1 MTAILTIK
9 ALCFFVCSSFLFFFK
24 KLNNND
30 RSWARLHTSWR
41 TINLQPGVGCAKWS
55 NIFRWHIQT
64 KSSWPSTARKC
75 KSLLPAHLTPFGT
88 TRKAKLHNAAAPRD
102 DKQRICS
109 FYHLPQLHR
118 LHLHKHCFISAHYT
132 QQKWLKNTHV
142 VRQNKKMSCY
152 SDGGV
157 RTAM

>member
-9 ALCFFVCSSFLFFFK
+9 ALLYVLVFVF

-41 TINLQPGVGCAKWS
+41 TINLQPGVGCVKWS
-55 NIFRWHIQT
+55 NIFRWHIQI

-88 TRKAKLHNAAAPRD
+88 TRKAKLHNTAAPRD
-102 DKQRICS
+102 DKLREFAAFIIFLGFVVYIYTSIVLFRRIT
-109 FYHLPQLHR
+109 HN
-118 LHLHKHCFISAHYT
+118 
-132 QQKWLKNTHV
+132 KWLKNTHV

>member
-1 MTAILTIK
+1 MQESTSIHLFQLLLVCNEWLQFWLLK
-9 ALCFFVCSSFLFFFK
+9 HFVFLYVLVFVF
-24 KLNNND
+24 LNNND

-88 TRKAKLHNAAAPRD
+88 TRKAKLHNTAAPRD
-102 DKQRICS
+102 DKLREFAAFIIFLS
-109 FYHLPQLHR
+109 FIVY
-118 LHLHKHCFISAHYT
+118 IYT
-132 QQKWLKNTHV
+132 SIVLFRHITHN
-142 VRQNKKMSCY
+142 RNDWK
-152 SDGGV
+152 
-157 RTAM
+157 TPT

>member
-1 MTAILTIK
+1 MPESTSFPVIISLQWMTAILTIK
-9 ALCFFVCSSFLFFFK
+9 ALCFFVCSSFCFF

-30 RSWARLHTSWR
+30 RSWARLHTSLR
-41 TINLQPGVGCAKWS
+41 TINLQPGVGCVKWS

-102 DKQRICS
+102 DKLREFAAFIIFLS
-109 FYHLPQLHR
+109 FIVY
-118 LHLHKHCFISAHYT
+118 IYT
-132 QQKWLKNTHV
+132 SIVLFRHITHN
-142 VRQNKKMSCY
+142 RNDWK
-152 SDGGV
+152 
-157 RTAM
+157 TPT